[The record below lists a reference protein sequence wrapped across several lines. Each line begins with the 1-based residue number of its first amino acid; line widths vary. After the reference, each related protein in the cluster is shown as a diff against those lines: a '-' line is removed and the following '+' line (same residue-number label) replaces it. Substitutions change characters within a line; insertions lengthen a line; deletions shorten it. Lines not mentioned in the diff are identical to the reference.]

1 VNLDRK
7 FALLK
12 ETKNGEERAAPLSSK
27 AIDVLNALPK
37 PPGKQNPSDRPFPM
51 DRTCLLSVFRYAC
64 QRAKIQDFTWHDL
77 RHEAMSR
84 LSEKSDF
91 SILELASISGH
102 KTLQMLKKYTHLQ
115 AEKLAEKMG

>member
-1 VNLDRK
+1 MP
-7 FALLK
+7 A
-12 ETKNGEERAAPLSSK
+12 
-27 AIDVLNALPK
+27 
-37 PPGKQNPSDRPFPM
+37 SD
-51 DRTCLLSVFRYAC
+51 
-64 QRAKIQDFTWHDL
+64 AKIQDFTWHDL

>member
-1 VNLDRK
+1 
-7 FALLK
+7 
-12 ETKNGEERAAPLSSK
+12 
-27 AIDVLNALPK
+27 
-37 PPGKQNPSDRPFPM
+37 M
-51 DRTCLLSVFRYAC
+51 DRTCLLSVFRYAS